1 MDQLQ
6 RIPLEAIAVRD
17 RLRAVD
23 EDHVA
28 HIAASIAQIGQ
39 QTPIHLA
46 PPGADGKY
54 LLLAGAHRLE
64 ALRQLGQD
72 TALALIVNADALDER
87 LIEIDENLMRREL
100 SELDRAVFLAER
112 KAIYEQRHPE
122 AQHGRGRSRKGAD
135 RSGNKVIMNDHL
147 PHGVPGF
154 HRDAAKKLGLAA
166 SYIRKLLAR
175 ARIEPDLR
183 TRLAA
188 SRWAEHGPTLD
199 ALARYEDPK
208 TRRALVAALT
218 RPDDPARSLAAAE
231 AEVHGRGPATDD
243 VPQFGRLLS
252 AWRKATPKERDLFLR
267 EIAAEA
273 ATLRRM
279 AGLVADGT
287 RRDAD
292 DAEGDGAED
301 RVLRAFGTGRRAP
314 ETDDA

>member
-1 MDQLQ
+1 MDDLQ

-23 EDHVA
+23 PDHVA

-46 PPGADGKY
+46 PPGADGLY

-64 ALRQLGQD
+64 ALRTLGQA
-72 TALALIVNADALDER
+72 TALALIVDADELDER

-112 KAIYEQRHPE
+112 KAIYERRHPE
-122 AQHGRGRSRKGAD
+122 TKNGARGSRQGRNH
-135 RSGNKVIMNDHL
+135 SGNKMIFQDHL
-147 PHGVPGF
+147 AHGVPAF

-166 SYIRKLLAR
+166 SQIRKLLAR

-183 TRLAA
+183 ALLAS

-199 ALARYEDPK
+199 ALARYQDAK
-208 TRRALVAALT
+208 LRRGLIRALT
-218 RPDDPARSLAAAE
+218 RSENPARSLAAAE
-231 AEVHGRGPATDD
+231 AEVLGRNVATDE
-243 VPQFGRLLS
+243 VAQFARLVS
-252 AWRKATPKERDLFLR
+252 AWRKATPRERDLFLR
-267 EIAAEA
+267 ELASEP

-279 AGLVADGT
+279 ATLVAGGA
-287 RRDAD
+287 RRETDED
-292 DAEGDGAED
+292 DESSGED
-301 RVLRAFGTGRRAP
+301 RVLQAFGRPRRTP
-314 ETDDA
+314 EAEDA